1 MSINSLSTSATA
13 LHAAMRAAAPA
24 PDAASGPRQGPGFS
38 DRVSEAL
45 ESVNAQQQRASQA
58 ARDYEAGHT
67 NDLVSVMVEQ
77 QVSSL
82 GFEMTKQVRNRAL
95 TAYRDIMNMPV

>member
-1 MSINSLSTSATA
+1 
-13 LHAAMRAAAPA
+13 
-24 PDAASGPRQGPGFS
+24 
-38 DRVSEAL
+38 
-45 ESVNAQQQRASQA
+45 RASQA